1 MEQRFL
7 KQIAKTSNLGA
18 QKKFVLVIE
27 IILEKNMDLCMGTN
41 SKALRVDTYGSRKV
55 CSKIHEIEAKDY

>member
-18 QKKFVLVIE
+18 QKKYVLVIE
-27 IILEKNMDLCMGTN
+27 IILEKNMDCAWAQIQKL
-41 SKALRVDTYGSRKV
+41 
-55 CSKIHEIEAKDY
+55 